1 MSTTPVNIEA
11 SDKRVERSPAFLRHF
26 WPGFDPPSCEI
37 IASRQPQHLLPPSIV
52 PVILY
57 LSKKDGGRRVRGERR
72 KNEKR
77 RRKRWNESP
86 VSKTSSLF
94 IRSER
99 LQLSDYAIYKR
110 ARYIESPMEEKRSRE
125 MQVDNDAGGYT
136 GWVRAKKLE
145 VEGWVKE
152 IDIIWFILFYYF
164 FFASLEDIRRC
175 LFFLMELIL
184 LIRCRMLFVKD
195 YHSLM
200 KNFCWFEFFKIR
212 YEIQKGKFW
221 KN

>member
-26 WPGFDPPSCEI
+26 WPGFDPPTCEI

-57 LSKKDGGRRVRGERR
+57 LSKKDRGRRVRGERR

-164 FFASLEDIRRC
+164 FFRESRRYSKMSVLFNGINFIDSMQNVIRKG
-175 LFFLMELIL
+175 LSFFNEKFVLIW
-184 LIRCRMLFVKD
+184 IF
-195 YHSLM
+195 
-200 KNFCWFEFFKIR
+200 
-212 YEIQKGKFW
+212 
-221 KN
+221 

>member
-1 MSTTPVNIEA
+1 MSTTPVNIET
-11 SDKRVERSPAFLRHF
+11 SDKRLERSPPLACISPRFLARIWSAKLRNHCI
-26 WPGFDPPSCEI
+26 STTS
-37 IASRQPQHLLPPSIV
+37 AAASIV

-57 LSKKDGGRRVRGERR
+57 KWERSWKKGGGNE

-94 IRSER
+94 IRSKR

-110 ARYIESPMEEKRSRE
+110 ARYIESSCLWKRNGRSRE

-145 VEGWVKE
+145 ELKVELEV
-152 IDIIWFILFYYF
+152 DIIWFIIIF
-164 FFASLEDIRRC
+164 FFFRKSRRYMKMSVSMIV
-175 LFFLMELIL
+175 FFFNEI
-184 LIRCRMLFVKD
+184 
-195 YHSLM
+195 
-200 KNFCWFEFFKIR
+200 NFIDK
-212 YEIQKGKFW
+212 YSM
-221 KN
+221 